1 MDCANGSTSIQCSML
16 CRFFYEVIL
25 MFISPSSSNLK
36 QEAIFFFLEKLCFDR
51 VGRWKK
57 NRFRS
62 RIQSNPSAW
71 INARVNL
78 RSEQNK
84 SFLCLHQ
91 LAFSGKQLLWK
102 NKHTHINN
110 LWGIV
115 DKVKLDKDG
124 KGFGILLWSSMGLSS
139 LSDILAS
146 FQPLFFLLFWL
157 LFFYIIWE
165 C

>member
-1 MDCANGSTSIQCSML
+1 MVVPQFNAQCYADFFMRWFWCLYHRLLPTWSKKPFFSFWKNCALTELDCVKRTG
-16 CRFFYEVIL
+16 
-25 MFISPSSSNLK
+25 
-36 QEAIFFFLEKLCFDR
+36 
-51 VGRWKK
+51 
-57 NRFRS
+57 FRS

-102 NKHTHINN
+102 NKHTHIYN

-146 FQPLFFLLFWL
+146 FQLLFFLLFWV